1 MTPESRLSAL
11 LRHPVSV
18 IGAWIAALSAVLFLT
33 GFAATTFGFEG
44 SPYLGIVFFL
54 VLPAFFVFG
63 LLLIP
68 AGLVLE
74 RRRRHRGLPPTVIRW
89 PTVDLN
95 DPHMRRV
102 ASTIVVATVVNVVI
116 VSLAGYSGID
126 YMDSVA
132 FCGQVCHKVMDPE
145 FTAYQDG
152 PHSRVACVQCHIGA
166 GASWFVKS
174 KLSGTRQVFAVT
186 FNTYSRPIP
195 TPVTNLRPARDTC
208 EQCHWPAMFHGDIL
222 NVVKEYA
229 PDETNT
235 ETATTVRLHVGGMT
249 ANPGVATGIH
259 WHVDPGNA
267 IDYIAVDDRRQVIG
281 KVVLRDGKG
290 RVVREYVSD
299 EVTPEQL
306 SKGELRRMD
315 CMDCH
320 NRPTHPFSAT
330 AERAM
335 DRAIASEAVAQN
347 LPFVKREAV
356 AVLKTAYPSRDA
368 ATKAIGEKLATFYR
382 TQYPDLYRARRQDVD
397 RAIASTQRVYRR
409 NVFPDMRVTWG
420 TYPNNIGHTDFPGCW
435 RCHDDK
441 HKSTDGRTIQQD
453 CELCHKIE

>member
-1 MTPESRLSAL
+1 MTPESKLGTF

-18 IGAWIAALSAVLFLT
+18 IGAWIAGLSAVLFLT
-33 GFAATTFGFEG
+33 GFVASVFGFEG

-54 VLPAFFVFG
+54 VLPGFFVFG

-68 AGLVLE
+68 AGLALE
-74 RRRRHRGLPPTVIRW
+74 RRRRLRGLPPSVIRW
-89 PTVDLN
+89 PIVDLN
-95 DPHMRRV
+95 EPRQRRV
-102 ASTIVVATVVNVVI
+102 ASIIVVATVVNVVI
-116 VSLAGYSGID
+116 VSLAAYSGID

-152 PHSRVACVQCHIGA
+152 PHSRVTCVQCHIGA

-174 KLSGTRQVFAVT
+174 KLSGTRQVFAVI
-186 FNTYSRPIP
+186 FDTYSRPIP
-195 TPVTNLRPARDTC
+195 TPVTDLRPARDTC

-229 PDETNT
+229 SDEANT
-235 ETATTVRLHVGGMT
+235 ETATTIRLHVGGMT
-249 ANPGVATGIH
+249 AKPGVATGIH

-267 IDYIAVDDRRQVIG
+267 IDYVAVDDKRQVIG
-281 KVVLRDGKG
+281 KVVLRDGTG
-290 RVVREYVSD
+290 RVVREYVTD
-299 EVTPEQL
+299 EVTPEQV

-330 AERAM
+330 AERAV
-335 DRAIASEAVAQN
+335 DRAIASEIIPRD
-347 LPFVKREAV
+347 LPYARREAV
-356 AVLKTAYPSRDA
+356 AALKAEYASRAVA
-368 ATKAIGEKLATFYR
+368 AGAIARKLGTFYR
-382 TQYPDLYRARRQDVD
+382 TQYADVYRRRRQDID
-397 RAIASTQRVYRR
+397 QTIAGTERIYRR
-409 NVFPDMRVTWG
+409 NVFPEMRVTWG

-441 HKSTDGRTIQQD
+441 HTAKDGRTIPQD
-453 CELCHKIE
+453 CELCHTFE

>member
-1 MTPESRLSAL
+1 MTPEPKLSAL

-18 IGAWIAALSAVLFLT
+18 VGTWIAALSAVLFLT
-33 GFAATTFGFEG
+33 GFAATMFGFEG
-44 SPYLGIVFFL
+44 GPYLGIVFFL
-54 VLPAFFVFG
+54 VLPGFFVLG

-95 DPHMRRV
+95 DPHQRHV
-102 ASTIVVATVVNVVI
+102 ASVIVVATVVNVVI
-116 VSLAGYSGID
+116 VSLAAYSGIE

-145 FTAYQDG
+145 FSAYQDG
-152 PHSRVACVQCHIGA
+152 PHSRVTCVQCHIGA

-195 TPVTNLRPARDTC
+195 APVTDLRPAMDTC
-208 EQCHWPAMFHGDIL
+208 EQCHWPAKFHGDKL
-222 NVVKEYA
+222 NVVREYA
-229 PDETNT
+229 SDEANT
-235 ETATTVRLHVGGMT
+235 EATTTVRVHVGGMT
-249 ANPGVATGIH
+249 ARPGVATGIH

-267 IDYIAVDDRRQVIG
+267 IDYVAVDDRRQVIG
-281 KVVLRDGKG
+281 KVVLRDRDGQ
-290 RVVREYVSD
+290 VVREYITD
-299 EVTPEQL
+299 EVTPEQS

-330 AERAM
+330 AERAV
-335 DRAIASEAVAQN
+335 DQAIASEAIPRG
-347 LPFVKREAV
+347 LPYVRREAV
-356 AVLKTAYPSRDA
+356 AVLRTEYPSQA
-368 ATKAIGEKLATFYR
+368 AAAKGIGEKLATFYR
-382 TQYPDLYRARRQDVD
+382 TQYPEAYRARRQDVD
-397 RAIASTQRVYRR
+397 QAIAATQRVYRR
-409 NVFPDMRVTWG
+409 NVFPDMKVTWG
-420 TYPNNIGHTDFPGCW
+420 SYPNNIGHTDFPGCW

-441 HKSTDGRTIQQD
+441 HKAKDGRTIQQD
-453 CELCHKIE
+453 CELCHKVE